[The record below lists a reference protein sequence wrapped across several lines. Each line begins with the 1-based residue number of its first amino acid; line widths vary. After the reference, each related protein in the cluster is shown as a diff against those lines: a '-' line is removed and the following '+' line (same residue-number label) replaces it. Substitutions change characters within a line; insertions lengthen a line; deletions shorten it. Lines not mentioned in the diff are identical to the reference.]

1 MRKRSGSLLQVS
13 ASSLL
18 LVLFFLITS
27 ITNGQNIKMKIP
39 SFTGLPA
46 DGEDLIAFEVSDTQR
61 LSTGGGGG
69 GSVGKTE
76 FEFTKI
82 KKQNSASTNELW
94 KRSLNGQHTAEVQ
107 FEFYNASNVLFYKI
121 VLKDVIVTHFSY
133 LSPECT
139 NCPRLFHQVWFDYG
153 KIEVTDVATG
163 NTVKFDRSANAT
175 Y

>member
-1 MRKRSGSLLQVS
+1 MRKKSGSFIHLLTGSILLAVFLFS
-13 ASSLL
+13 ANI
-18 LVLFFLITS
+18 VV
-27 ITNGQNIKMKIP
+27 GQTIKMKIP

-46 DGEDLIAFEVSDTQR
+46 DGEDIIAFEVSDTQFV
-61 LSTGGGGG
+61 STGGGGG
-69 GSVGKTE
+69 GSAGKTT
-76 FEFTKI
+76 FEFAKI

-107 FEFYNASNVLFYKI
+107 FEFYNSSNVLFYKI
-121 VLKDVIVTHFSY
+121 VLKDFTVNHFSY

-163 NTVKFDRSANAT
+163 NTVKFDKQANAT